1 MHMSIEESCA
11 NDGEY
16 NEIVCKVL
24 VSASLSSLLYS
35 EDFC

>member
-16 NEIVCKVL
+16 TEYYKQYANHHLGEL
-24 VSASLSSLLYS
+24 
-35 EDFC
+35 